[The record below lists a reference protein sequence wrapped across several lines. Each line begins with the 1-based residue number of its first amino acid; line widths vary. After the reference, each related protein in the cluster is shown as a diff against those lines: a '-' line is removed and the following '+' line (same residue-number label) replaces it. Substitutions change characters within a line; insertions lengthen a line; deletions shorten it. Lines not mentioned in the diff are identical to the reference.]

1 VAILIQEARVSY
13 AFVER
18 NFNLVKRYW
27 GWEVVFLVYNVVNS
41 LSITFIG
48 AAMGQI
54 SGQKL
59 DTSFLVFYLLI
70 GTLVWSYLSAIFDAI
85 SEMITW
91 ERWEGTIEYTFM
103 APVHRLTHMIGTVLF
118 AVVYG
123 LLRTA
128 IILGIISLFFQV
140 NLSKANFASATIVL
154 LVGSL
159 SFVGLGILTA
169 VLPLMFTERGAQM
182 TRIVEAVF
190 LLVSGVY
197 YPVTV
202 LPGWLQLVAKVSPAT
217 YVLEGMRSSLLDGAD
232 VFSLLS
238 YLGPL
243 LLIGLLSIP
252 VGLLV
257 FGWAERQAKRKGWL
271 KRSG

>member
-232 VFSLLS
+232 VFSLLG

>member
-1 VAILIQEARVSY
+1 MSTLVQEARVSY

-27 GWEVVFLVYNVVNS
+27 GWEVVFLVYSVVNS
-41 LSITFIG
+41 LAITFIG
-48 AAMGQI
+48 AAMQQI
-54 SGQKL
+54 SGQQI
-59 DTSFLVFYLLI
+59 DTSFLIIYLLI
-70 GTLVWSYLSAIFDAI
+70 GTLVWSYLSVVFDAI
-85 SEMITW
+85 SDMITW

-123 LLRTA
+123 ILRTA
-128 IILGIISLFFQV
+128 VILGIVSLFFHV
-140 NLSKANFASATIVL
+140 DLTRANFLSATIVL

-169 VLPLMFTERGAQM
+169 VLPLTFTERGAQM

-197 YPVTV
+197 YPVSV
-202 LPGWLQLVAKVSPAT
+202 LPGWLQVIAKVSPAT
-217 YVLEGMRSSLLDGAD
+217 YVLEGMRRSLMQGED
-232 VFSLLS
+232 VFALMGFLF
-238 YLGPL
+238 PL
-243 LLIGLLSIP
+243 LIIGLISIP
-252 VGLLV
+252 VGLVV
-257 FGWAERQAKRKGWL
+257 FGWAEGSAKRNGRL
-271 KRSG
+271 KRNG